1 VTESQSPAEAL
12 ESVSGPEISSWPDSV
27 VLIWLLRI
35 TSVVVIAVVVSTAHA
50 RIDRNDVA
58 VTADAIAAG
67 HPGQAYPYGSQP
79 TGQSLA
85 FQPPGFPVF
94 AAVFIA
100 AWDGVTGERG
110 ASGPLTL
117 AGYGAVAVVV
127 LAGCRL
133 VRAGPGGRRRE
144 LWFLLA
150 LAVNPFF
157 REALGDYF
165 HPEDVLALGLLLLTL
180 CLASEGR
187 WWWAGASLGLAIG
200 CKQSAL
206 LALPALLLM
215 APGRQAKSRL
225 LGSTL
230 GAAAVLYLPFVLLT
244 PGSAL
249 QIVRGPLPVPG
260 GLVPQTTVI
269 GMFREA
275 PFHVSLTLVNDLARA
290 LPLLLAVVV
299 AGLWALA
306 MFRRNGAL
314 APASV
319 EQVVGLIIASVAFR
333 LVGDCIA
340 LSYYAVPLVVLI
352 AVVDAWRSRFPFF
365 AIISSFVLAGWYGTH
380 TSTHFLGPWA
390 GALLFT
396 LLVAAVLAG
405 ALTTLL
411 PITPAIGAEP
421 RRRTRIAALQPTEL
435 TSSGALVSSA
445 VDR

>member
-12 ESVSGPEISSWPDSV
+12 ESVSGPGISSSPDSV

-133 VRAGPGGRRRE
+133 VRAG
-144 LWFLLA
+144 
-150 LAVNPFF
+150 
-157 REALGDYF
+157 
-165 HPEDVLALGLLLLTL
+165 
-180 CLASEGR
+180 LASEGR

-290 LPLLLAVVV
+290 LPLLLAVVL

-380 TSTHFLGPWA
+380 TSTHFLGPWT

-411 PITPAIGAEP
+411 RITPAIGAER

-435 TSSGALVSSA
+435 TPSRALVSSA